1 MDYKNKYLKYKN
13 KYLNLKGGGISET
26 KKKIVDI
33 LNENVGGDIL
43 TTNIPKCIIDFL
55 NKKIPDKQ
63 EEWLSI
69 SWDNLLKHDRLQN
82 DLILNSLYPITRL
95 GYIKN
100 IKEEKNRIN
109 LKEEQKNK
117 LVIFLKSKQVNLETN
132 IPEEL
137 LKKLIFIYYKK
148 LGESNWNEL
157 CDNYYTELDYEKL
170 IKTINT
176 YFDECTKPDVVKTKE
191 ESESE
196 EKFKEDTK
204 KLTDNENRLSNIL
217 TKHNINLDDNIP
229 NPNAADTNT
238 YFFVIKKLYTLLTWR
253 SLLVYI
259 HKDFEYENLFTSIEE
274 YLDKYNSSKSEVI
287 IPTLPEI
294 KPMKLQATPKIPEKI
309 NYSNIYPI
317 QLPDVIIP
325 SDKLPEIYDPI
336 YDIRHGSV
344 SAEHKRKYSIY
355 MTHLLFKKK
364 DGNYMVWGLYY
375 HDKSNPIP
383 EQIKMIKELITEKCN
398 KNIEYKKTHKLP
410 EDEISN
416 LQTIINN
423 INSDKFWK
431 DTSRYYIVGEL
442 VFRCSNIEMNI
453 SSFNTLNLEKG
464 SGLKMLCTTLL
475 FFYKKYPK
483 LHIMLESGGYD
494 VTNKFYKPLGFEDD
508 KLSLREGHLLILN
521 DILPLIQEKCKYCSE
536 DVKLILKNNNEFI
549 DSSEKMIELI
559 N

>member
-1 MDYKNKYLKYKN
+1 M
-13 KYLNLKGGGISET
+13 
-26 KKKIVDI
+26 
-33 LNENVGGDIL
+33 
-43 TTNIPKCIIDFL
+43 L
-55 NKKIPDKQ
+55 NKKIPDMKD
-63 EEWLSI
+63 EWLSI
-69 SWDNLLKHDRLQN
+69 SWDNLLKHKLLQN
-82 DLILNSLYPITRL
+82 DSILTSVYMRTRL
-95 GYIKN
+95 GYINN
-100 IKEEKNRIN
+100 INEEKKRNI

-137 LKKLIFIYYKK
+137 LKKLILIYYKE
-148 LGESNWNEL
+148 LGESKWIEL
-157 CDNYYTELDYEKL
+157 CDNYYTNLDYIKL

-191 ESESE
+191 DSESESDDSESESE
-196 EKFKEDTK
+196 EK
-204 KLTDNENRLSNIL
+204 LTDNENNLSNIL

-253 SLLVYI
+253 SLLVPI
-259 HKDFEYENLFTSIEE
+259 HTDVEYKNLFNSIEV

-294 KPMKLQATPKIPEKI
+294 KPLNLQATPKIPEKI
-309 NYSNIYPI
+309 NYSNKYPI

-325 SDKLPEIYDPI
+325 DVIIPDDELPIINDPI
-336 YDIRHGSV
+336 YDIRHGYV
-344 SAEHKRKYSIY
+344 SGKHKREYSIY
-355 MTHLLFKKK
+355 MTHILFKKK

-398 KNIEYKKTHKLP
+398 KNIEYKKTHKFP

-442 VFRCSNIEMNI
+442 VFRCSDIEMNI

-483 LHIMLESGGYD
+483 LHIMLESGGVD
-494 VTNKFYKPLGFEDD
+494 VTNKFYKPLGFKYDT
-508 KLSLREGHLLILN
+508 LSRGKDLLILN

-536 DVKLILKNNNEFI
+536 DVKLILKNNNEYI
-549 DSSEKMIELI
+549 DSSEKMIKLI